1 MMKRMIP
8 LNLLLGLSILATGN
22 AAAQTEALQEYS
34 LPGMNVTALGYE
46 KSNLETGFPN

>member
-34 LPGMNVTALGYE
+34 LPGMKVSVITVLQSALV
-46 KSNLETGFPN
+46 SWA